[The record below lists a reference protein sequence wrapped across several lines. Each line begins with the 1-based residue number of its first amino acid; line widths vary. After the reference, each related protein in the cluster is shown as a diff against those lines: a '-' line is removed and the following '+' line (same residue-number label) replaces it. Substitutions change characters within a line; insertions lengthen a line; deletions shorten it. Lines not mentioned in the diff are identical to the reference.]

1 MDAIDSRAAFPRRCT
16 ATPRGS
22 PVAELVY
29 SWMDAVDSRALYPE
43 VRQVDPTVYGL
54 VVQS

>member
-1 MDAIDSRAAFPRRCT
+1 
-16 ATPRGS
+16 
-22 PVAELVY
+22 VAELVY
-29 SWMDAVDSRALYPE
+29 SWTDAVDSRALYPE

>member
-22 PVAELVY
+22 PVAELDY

>member
-1 MDAIDSRAAFPRRCT
+1 MDAVDSRAALPRRCT

-22 PVAELVY
+22 PVVELVY
-29 SWMDAVDSRALYPE
+29 SWTDVVDSRALYPE